1 AALIRQ
7 MLAFSRR
14 QILAPEPI
22 DLGALAEGIFDLLR
36 RTLGED
42 IEIELRPSARLWP
55 AMADKGQVESAL
67 LNLAINARDA
77 MAPGGKLTIET
88 RNAHLDDDYVRLNPE
103 TAPGDYVMLA
113 VTDTGSG
120 MSPEVIAR
128 AFEPFFTTKAT
139 GKGTGLG
146 LSMIYGFAKQSGGH
160 LKIYSE
166 VGHGTTIRLYLPRH
180 KVEPAAKATGAAEAN
195 EAS

>member
-1 AALIRQ
+1 RPMLQAALGASERGAALIRQ

-14 QILAPEPI
+14 QILAPEPL
-22 DLGALAEGIFDLLR
+22 DLSALTEGMEDLLR

-42 IEIELRPSARLWP
+42 IEIELKPEPSLWL
-55 AMADKGQVESAL
+55 AVADKGQVESAL

-88 RNAHLDDDYVRLNPE
+88 RNAHLDDDYARFNPE
-103 TAPGDYVMLA
+103 AAPGDYVLLA

-120 MSPEVIAR
+120 MPPEVIKR

-139 GKGTGLG
+139 GKGT
-146 LSMIYGFAKQSGGH
+146 
-160 LKIYSE
+160 
-166 VGHGTTIRLYLPRH
+166 
-180 KVEPAAKATGAAEAN
+180 
-195 EAS
+195 